1 MKKLSILVA
10 LLLCITI
17 GGVYA
22 TWTYSGAPA
31 TQSHKHMSVN
41 LATATSDNAKGIIT
55 NVYNSMDVLID
66 DGGSYVAVA
75 NFSGKM
81 GFIFTPAVGA
91 EDDVVRDGIK
101 FAFTVEQ
108 NTPLQYEGSNIFNIT
123 QSTATVLG
131 FGEKIT
137 DANATTLNAEVN
149 LSSYIG
155 SFYIEV
161 TGAQVAACVEIASIT
176 LPTFTDYENFEA
188 ALIAG
193 GALGV
198 SVSEAQ

>member
-1 MKKLSILVA
+1 
-10 LLLCITI
+10 
-17 GGVYA
+17 
-22 TWTYSGAPA
+22 
-31 TQSHKHMSVN
+31 MSVN

-66 DGGSYVAVA
+66 DGGSYVAA
-75 NFSGKM
+75 ATFSGKM

-101 FAFTVEQ
+101 FAFTVGQ

-123 QSTATVLG
+123 QTADTVLG
-131 FGEKIT
+131 FGQKIT
-137 DANATTLNAEVN
+137 DTNAATLNAEVN

-161 TGAQVAACVEIASIT
+161 TGAQVATCVEIAHII
-176 LPTFTDYENFEA
+176 LPTFTDYENFED

-198 SVSEAQ
+198 SVKEAR